1 MRNVLFVIFAVQ
13 FTIACG
19 SQSDD
24 VASVDAVESAQIDES
39 PLSGKQAYEQVCASC
54 HESGANG
61 APVTSN
67 QDQWRGR
74 SQNWQS
80 VLMGHAKKGYLRMP
94 AKGGQ
99 TELSDWVVDAA
110 TEYMLSQTYPDRLSD

>member
-1 MRNVLFVIFAVQ
+1 MKNVLFVIFAVQ

-19 SQSDD
+19 PHTDEA
-24 VASVDAVESAQIDES
+24 VSVNAAESAQIDES

-54 HESGANG
+54 HASGTNG

-67 QDQWRGR
+67 PDQWRGR

-80 VLMGHAKKGYLRMP
+80 VLMGHANKGYLRMP

-99 TELSDWVVDAA
+99 SELSDWVVDAA